1 MKIEKRRLGKTDL
14 EVAPIGLGS
23 MQFAGGSGFFRF
35 FLAPIAPDCMDEIV
49 QVALEN
55 GINWIDTAEIYGGGA
70 SERAVAHGLASA
82 GKSPGDVVITTKWMP
97 VLKSAGS
104 IKKAAEKS
112 TKRLAPYPIDLY
124 LVHQPYSRSSIKA
137 QMDAMADLVDAG
149 LVRAVGVSNFS
160 KERMVSAHEA
170 LAERGLHLATNQ
182 VQFSLLHRNIE
193 YNGVLDAAKDL
204 DVTITA
210 YTPLGMGVL
219 TGKLHSNPELFNSMP
234 RFRRS
239 RLRGKIK
246 TSQPLI
252 DELEAIAREHEA
264 TAAQVALSWTIN
276 YHGDKIV
283 AIPGASKTYQ
293 AEQNAGAM
301 RVSLTSEQM
310 ESLSSLSSEL
320 AG

>member
-1 MKIEKRRLGKTDL
+1 MAIEKRRLGKTDL
-14 EVAPIGLGS
+14 EVSPIGLGA

-35 FLAPIAPDCMDEIV
+35 YLTRIAPDCIDEIV
-49 QVALEN
+49 QLALDN
-55 GINWIDTAEIYGGGA
+55 GINWIDTAEVYGGGA
-70 SERAVAHGLASA
+70 SERAVAHGLASV
-82 GKSPGDVVITTKWMP
+82 GKSPGDVIVTTKWMP
-97 VLKSAGS
+97 VLKSASS
-104 IKKAAEKS
+104 IRKAAEKS
-112 TKRLAPYPIDLY
+112 TNRLTPYPIDLY
-124 LVHQPYSRSSIKA
+124 LVHQPFSRSSIKT
-137 QMDAMADLVDAG
+137 QMNAMADLVDAG
-149 LVRAVGVSNFS
+149 LVQAVGVSNFS
-160 KERMVSAHEA
+160 NVKMFSAHEA
-170 LAERGLHLATNQ
+170 LAERGIHLATNQ

-193 YNGVLDAAKDL
+193 HNGVLEAARDL

-219 TGKLHSNPELFNSMP
+219 TGRLHSNPELFSSMP

-246 TSQPLI
+246 ESKPLV

-276 YHGDKIV
+276 YHGDKVV
-283 AIPGASKTYQ
+283 AIPGASKPYQ

-310 ESLSSLSSEL
+310 ESLSTLSSEL